1 MKTTRRPAF
10 AKASA
15 VAVRAMADKSVGRQ
29 NLIAAAPDYM
39 AVKKSDIIFVEEG
52 AI

>member
-1 MKTTRRPAF
+1 MKITPTPAF

-29 NLIAAAPDYM
+29 NLIAAAPAYVT
-39 AVKKSDIIFVEEG
+39 VKKSNIIFVEES